1 MRDYNAIRGP
11 VVRWASEHYQIIQN
25 TGSSLSEVGLALA
38 RRVGV
43 LEPERIRVLLVDEVP
58 IHNDPL
64 ITDLAKSVGMLDEPT
79 ARLTLG
85 HSIYIAR
92 GCESARLY
100 SHEFRHVYQYETY
113 GSIPAFMDEYLPQVL
128 TLGYGKAPLELDAQA
143 FEIERV

>member
-1 MRDYNAIRGP
+1 MRDYNAIREP

-25 TGSSLSEVGLALA
+25 TGSSLSDEGLALA

-43 LEPERIRVLLVDEVP
+43 LEPERIRVLLVDEIP

-64 ITDLAKSVGMLDEPT
+64 VAGLAKSAGMLDGTIEGMT
-79 ARLTLG
+79 FG
-85 HSIYIAR
+85 HSIYIVR
-92 GCESARLY
+92 GRESARLY

-128 TLGYGKAPLELDAQA
+128 TLGYGKAPLELDARA